1 MAEQFSSSVEF
12 GLRLSKRIFY
22 GKGSFS
28 APIPEPA
35 LSKTM
40 EGYLPTAPMCYAMLP
55 EPEIVDNPDIR
66 TYQPYVHGRCEPPAL
81 IPLHM
86 HGVAMEIDCSLD
98 TAFVTVSGTWRLHC
112 VRSSKMCD
120 CRIAIPMGEQGSLLG
135 LEVDDSGICY
145 QTEIIIPKD
154 ERDIEKAAKTKD
166 GYFLKSQI
174 YTVKIPQVIGGSLI
188 SIKIRWCQKL
198 LYHDDQLSVSVP
210 FSFPSYVTPVEK
222 KSPKKEKIFLK
233 VNSGLAA
240 EVLCK
245 SSSHPIKELTH
256 QFGKL
261 SFSYEAEV
269 PAWSTTDFSFSY
281 AVSSADISGG
291 LLLQSP
297 FLRDFDQREIFCL
310 HLYPGNSQNRKIF
323 RRDVVFV
330 IDVSASMK
338 GSPLENAKNALLAS
352 LSQLNAQDTFNIIV
366 FNEDFFLFSRSMEP
380 ATEGAILNATQWIG
394 TMSIAKGGTNIL
406 LPLTQA
412 MKLFQKTTDSIPLI
426 FLVTD
431 GAVENEREICNFFK
445 GYVTSRQ
452 SICAPRIC
460 TFGIGLYC
468 NHYFLQMLAQIG
480 RGHFDAAHDLDSID
494 SRMQRLFRSAS
505 TIIASNI
512 MVESLEGLDSLE
524 LFPFYMPDLS
534 LESPLVISGRYDGTF
549 PDSIKVKGTLAD
561 MSNFEVDLK
570 VRRAKDMQLTNVLAK
585 RHIDFVTA
593 QAWLSESRELEEK
606 VSKMSTQNKV
616 PSEYTCTVLATAEK
630 GKKAPEQF
638 LIQKAY
644 SRITLQNVEP
654 ENQRI
659 FLGGLSI
666 GFGDTKATAANT
678 PPALKEAK
686 PSEGLL
692 EKAVCTC
699 CSRFAN
705 TCCCMCMLR
714 TCSYMNDQAT
724 IVCTQLCAALA
735 CFELIK
741 CCIELCDCECF
752 E

>member
-1 MAEQFSSSVEF
+1 M
-12 GLRLSKRIFY
+12 
-22 GKGSFS
+22 
-28 APIPEPA
+28 
-35 LSKTM
+35 
-40 EGYLPTAPMCYAMLP
+40 
-55 EPEIVDNPDIR
+55 
-66 TYQPYVHGRCEPPAL
+66 
-81 IPLHM
+81 
-86 HGVAMEIDCSLD
+86 
-98 TAFVTVSGTWRLHC
+98 
-112 VRSSKMCD
+112 
-120 CRIAIPMGEQGSLLG
+120 QGSLLG
-135 LEVDDSGICY
+135 LEVDDSGISY
-145 QTEIIIPKD
+145 QTEVITPKD
-154 ERDIEKAAKTKD
+154 EGDVGKAAKAKD

-174 YTVKIPQVIGGSLI
+174 YTVKIPQVRGGSRL

-198 LYHDDQLSVSVP
+198 LYHDDQLSVRVP

-222 KSPKKEKIFLK
+222 KSSKKEKIFLK
-233 VNSGLAA
+233 VHSGLAA
-240 EVLCK
+240 ELLCK
-245 SSSHPIKELTH
+245 SSSHPVKELTH

-291 LLLQSP
+291 MLLQSP
-297 FLRDFDQREIFCL
+297 FLRDVDQREIFCL
-310 HLYPGNSQNRKIF
+310 HLYPGNSRNRKTF

-330 IDVSASMK
+330 IDISASMR

-352 LSQLNAQDTFNIIV
+352 LSQLNAQDTFNIV
-366 FNEDFFLFSRSMEP
+366 AFNEDFYLFSSSMEP
-380 ATEGAILNATQWIG
+380 ATEGAMLNATQWID
-394 TMSIAKGGTNIL
+394 TSFIAKGGTNIL

-431 GAVENEREICNFFK
+431 GAVENEREVCNLVK
-445 GYVTSRQ
+445 SYVTNGQ
-452 SICAPRIC
+452 SICTPRMC

-480 RGHFDAAHDLDSID
+480 RGHYDAALDLDSID
-494 SRMQRLFRSAS
+494 FRMQRLFRSAS

-524 LFPFYMPDLS
+524 LFPFYIPDLS
-534 LESPLVISGRYDGTF
+534 LESPLIISGRYDGTF

-570 VRRAKDMQLTNVLAK
+570 VRREKDIRLTNVLAK

-593 QAWLSESRELEEK
+593 KAWLLASRELEEK
-606 VSKMSTQNKV
+606 VSKMSIQNKV
-616 PSEYTCTVLATAEK
+616 PSEYTCTVLVNAEK
-630 GKKAPEQF
+630 ERGKKAPQPF

-644 SRITLQNVEP
+644 SRITQQNVEL
-654 ENQRI
+654 ESQRI

-666 GFGDTKATAANT
+666 GFGDTKATAANA

-692 EKAVCTC
+692 EKATATC
-699 CSRFAN
+699 CSKLAD

-714 TCSYMNDQAT
+714 ACSFMNDQAS

-735 CFELIK
+735 CFEIIK

>member
-22 GKGSFS
+22 GRGSFS
-28 APIPEPA
+28 APTPEPA
-35 LSKTM
+35 LSRTTDV
-40 EGYLPTAPMCYAMLP
+40 YLPTAPMCYAVIP

-86 HGVAMEIDCSLD
+86 HGVAMEIECSLD
-98 TAFVTVSGTWRLHC
+98 TAFVTVSGTWRVHC

-120 CRIAIPMGEQGSLLG
+120 CQIAIPMGEQGSLLG
-135 LEVDDSGICY
+135 LEVDDSGISY
-145 QTEIIIPKD
+145 RTEVITPND
-154 ERDIEKAAKTKD
+154 ERDIEKAAKSKD

-174 YTVKIPQVIGGSLI
+174 YTVKFPQVSGGSLL

-198 LYHDDQLSVSVP
+198 LYHDDQFSVSVP
-210 FSFPSYVTPVEK
+210 FSFPSYVAPVEK
-222 KSPKKEKIFLK
+222 KSSKKERIFLK
-233 VNSGLAA
+233 VHSGLAA
-240 EVLCK
+240 EVLCIG
-245 SSSHPIKELTH
+245 SSHPVKELTH

-281 AVSSADISGG
+281 AVSSANISGG
-291 LLLQSP
+291 VLLQSP

-310 HLYPGNSQNRKIF
+310 HLYPGSSQNRKTF

-330 IDVSASMK
+330 VDISGSMK

-352 LSQLNAQDTFNIIV
+352 LSQLNAQDTFNIIA
-366 FNEDFFLFSRSMEP
+366 FNEDFYLFSPSTEP

-394 TMSIAKGGTNIL
+394 TMFNAKGGTNIL

-412 MKLFQKTTDSIPLI
+412 VKLFQKNTDSIPLI

-431 GAVENEREICNFFK
+431 GAVENEREVCNFVK
-445 GYVTSRQ
+445 SYVTSRQ
-452 SICAPRIC
+452 SICTPRIC

-480 RGHFDAAHDLDSID
+480 RGHCDAAHDLDSID

-524 LFPFYMPDLS
+524 LFPSYIPDIS
-534 LESPLVISGRYDGTF
+534 LEIPLIISGRYDGTM

-585 RHIDFVTA
+585 RHINFVTA
-593 QAWLSESRELEEK
+593 QAWLLESKELEEK

-616 PSEYTCTVLATAEK
+616 PSEYTYTVLVNAEK
-630 GKKAPEQF
+630 RKKAPEP
-638 LIQKAY
+638 LLMKAY
-644 SRITLQNVEP
+644 SKITLQNVEL

-666 GFGDTKATAANT
+666 GFGDIKATAANT

-686 PSEGLL
+686 PSGGLL
-692 EKAVCTC
+692 EKAASTC
-699 CSRFAN
+699 CSKFADA
-705 TCCCMCMLR
+705 CCCMCMLR
-714 TCSYMNDQAT
+714 SCSYMNDQVS

-741 CCIELCDCECF
+741 CCIELCDCDCF
-752 E
+752 DW